1 VRGAVEL
8 FIQHHLIINQGAY
21 IMQIFKVVGNT
32 IAAVGQTVQDTA
44 ELASLVVS
52 DDGLKHTTRQS
63 FKIVNTALDESVA
76 IAELETEYNLA
87 EFRKNHNLKVNS
99 AKKK

>member
-1 VRGAVEL
+1 
-8 FIQHHLIINQGAY
+8 
-21 IMQIFKVVGNT
+21 MQIFKVVGNT
-32 IAAVGQTVQDTA
+32 IASLGQTVQDTA

-76 IAELETEYNLA
+76 IAELESEHNLS
-87 EFRKNHNLKVNS
+87 EFRKNHNMKVKASNVGRPRKS
-99 AKKK
+99 

>member
-1 VRGAVEL
+1 
-8 FIQHHLIINQGAY
+8 
-21 IMQIFKVVGNT
+21 MQIFKVVGNT

-44 ELASLVVS
+44 ELASLIVS

-76 IAELETEYNLA
+76 IAELETEHNLA
-87 EFRKNHNLKVNS
+87 EFIKNHNLKVNA
-99 AKKK
+99 AKKNK